1 MSDNA
6 WNTVGSRG
14 RGGGR
19 GRPPAA
25 EFHAEA
31 AAAFGRKRGGFSG
44 RGRGEDGASAAP
56 PQSDEIRERN
66 TDFDSKASM
75 AFSRPKRS
83 ADERTSQVFSP
94 AAAAAFGSV
103 STKNERDGEHT
114 ASAFQRGNS
123 TGNEFGDT
131 ASSAFGKSTA
141 RSGFQDEMANIA
153 FGKQRRTSDREG
165 GFAAPR
171 SSAMPSGI
179 RNDLS
184 SIVDSALGAAGTE
197 VKSHWAGSA
206 LFKRKE
212 PKKSAAVPE
221 RLDAS
226 NTIMFPSLGGS
237 GALVVPKPVKS
248 FSSVLRDSIA
258 VDEKSAEEKAA
269 TEAAEETKRLSEAY
283 DRRHYN
289 MLGKRPMPNK
299 HRTLSSESSD
309 GLPGE
314 DEESEP
320 VEAHELTRKYKALIA
335 PDVSASDYSEHPD
348 EGEFHEEE
356 LAVAE
361 EDS

>member
-1 MSDNA
+1 M
-6 WNTVGSRG
+6 
-14 RGGGR
+14 
-19 GRPPAA
+19 
-25 EFHAEA
+25 
-31 AAAFGRKRGGFSG
+31 
-44 RGRGEDGASAAP
+44 
-56 PQSDEIRERN
+56 RESN

-75 AFSRPKRS
+75 AFSRPKRTS
-83 ADERTSQVFSP
+83 DEKTSQVFSP

-103 STKNERDGEHT
+103 GSKQKLGGDPEI
-114 ASAFQRGNS
+114 SCFQKPRA

-153 FGKQRRTSDREG
+153 FGKQRRTSDRDG
-165 GFAAPR
+165 GFPAPR

-197 VKSHWAGSA
+197 VKGHWAGSA

-212 PKKSAAVPE
+212 PKKSIAIPE
-221 RLDAS
+221 RIDAS
-226 NTIMFPSLGGS
+226 NTTMFPSLGGS
-237 GALVVPKPVKS
+237 EGSVVSKPVKS
-248 FSSVLRDSIA
+248 FSAVLRDSIA

-283 DRRHYN
+283 DRRSYK
-289 MLGKRPMPNK
+289 MLAKRPVLNK

-356 LAVAE
+356 LANDD

>member
-1 MSDNA
+1 MSDST
-6 WNTVGSRG
+6 WNTVGSSRG
-14 RGGGR
+14 RGAGR
-19 GRPPAA
+19 GRPAAAAA
-25 EFHAEA
+25 EFPAEA
-31 AAAFGRKRGGFSG
+31 AAAFGRKRGGG
-44 RGRGEDGASAAP
+44 RGHDGAFGAP
-56 PQSDEIRERN
+56 PQSGEMREMN

-75 AFSRPKRS
+75 AFSRPKRTS
-83 ADERTSQVFSP
+83 DERTSQVFSP

-103 STKNERDGEHT
+103 GSKQKQGED
-114 ASAFQRGNS
+114 ADVSCFQKPRA
-123 TGNEFGDT
+123 TGSEFGDT

-165 GFAAPR
+165 GFTTPR
-171 SSAMPSGI
+171 STAMPSGI

-212 PKKSAAVPE
+212 PKKSAAAVAE
-221 RLDAS
+221 RVDAS

-237 GALVVPKPVKS
+237 SALVAPKPVKS
-248 FSSVLRDSIA
+248 FSAVLRDSIA
-258 VDEKSAEEKAA
+258 GDEKSAEEKAA

-283 DRRHYN
+283 DRRNYK
-289 MLGKRPMPNK
+289 MLSKRPVPSKN
-299 HRTLSSESSD
+299 RTLSSESSD
-309 GLPGE
+309 GLE
-314 DEESEP
+314 CDEESES
-320 VEAHELTRKYKALIA
+320 VAAYVLTRKHKALIA

-348 EGEFHEEE
+348 ESQFHEEE

-361 EDS
+361 EDM